1 MLPNQGAT
9 LPPDP
14 TSVRSPGMIDDQ
26 TPNTVFLK
34 PLISSPKIE
43 VGEYTYYNAYKNAD
57 EATAFETRNV
67 LYTAGPEKLIIGRFC
82 AVASGARFLLSSA
95 NHPMLGSTAF
105 PFFIFGGD
113 WLEQTADLLPQIPS
127 RGDTVIGNDVWI
139 GRDSMIMP
147 GVTVGDGA
155 IIGAGAVVAAD
166 VSPYGIVVGNPAR
179 LIRLRFSDEDI
190 TRLLRIAWWNWPVE
204 TITEHIRTIWA
215 GTPTELAEVAARDG
229 LLEEVTP

>member
-1 MLPNQGAT
+1 
-9 LPPDP
+9 
-14 TSVRSPGMIDDQ
+14 MIDDQ

-43 VGEYTYYNAYKNAD
+43 IGEYTYYNTFNDAD
-57 EATAFETRNV
+57 AATAFETRNV
-67 LYTAGPEKLIIGRFC
+67 LYTAGPERLIIGRFC
-82 AVASGARFLLSSA
+82 AIASGARFLLSSA

-113 WLEQTADLLPQIPS
+113 WLERTADLLPRIPS

-139 GRDSMIMP
+139 GRDAMVMP

-155 IIGAGAVVAAD
+155 IIGAGAVVASD
-166 VSPYGIVVGNPAR
+166 VPPYGIVVGNPAR
-179 LIRLRFSDEDI
+179 LVRRRFSDEDI
-190 TRLLRIAWWNWPVE
+190 TRLLRIAWWNWPIE

-215 GTPTELAEVAARDG
+215 GTPTELEQVAEREGPLAA
-229 LLEEVTP
+229 VTQS